1 MSIQDNNDQE
11 IVKLPGFWS
20 VIFKLAAVG
29 TIALAG
35 TMFTWGVWI
44 TTTVWKTSERVAIL
58 EWQTSHASKGG
69 NQTTS
74 VNVGAVDSKEID
86 EAPELRGYYTTSEI
100 AALLKKS
107 ERTVQDMCAHGQ
119 IAGATQPKNG
129 RGWRIPLAFSLSG
142 KLPQT
147 AAISEPPPDEEAE
160 ACP

>member
-20 VIFKLAAVG
+20 VIFKLAAIG

-58 EWQTSHASKGG
+58 EWQAAHSAKGN

-74 VNVGAVDSKEID
+74 VNVGSVDAKEID

-100 AALLKKS
+100 ATLLHKS
-107 ERTVQDMCAHGQ
+107 ERTVQDMCAHGV
-119 IAGATQPKNG
+119 IAGATQPEGG
-129 RGWRIPLAFSLSG
+129 RGWRIPLDFSLSG
-142 KLPQT
+142 KQTQT
-147 AAISEPPPDEEAE
+147 AAVSVP
-160 ACP
+160 